1 MWRGGS
7 KYHAKKTVVD
17 GITFDSRRES
27 CRYLVL
33 KGMEEDGTIEGLRRQ
48 VRYELV
54 PAFDV
59 DGRHYRPVFYV
70 ADFVY
75 VDKETG
81 KTVVEDVKGMR
92 TDVYRLKS
100 KLFARRYGMS
110 IKET

>member
-1 MWRGGS
+1 MWSGRN
-7 KYHAKKTVVD
+7 KYHARKTTVD
-17 GITFDSRRES
+17 GIAFDSRREAD
-27 CRYLVL
+27 RYLVL
-33 KGMEEDGTIEGLRRQ
+33 KGMEEDGSIGDLRRQ

-59 DGRHYRPVFYV
+59 DGKHYRPVYYV

-75 VDKETG
+75 REDGRE
-81 KTVVEDVKGMR
+81 VVEDVKGVR

>member
-1 MWRGGS
+1 MWGGRS

-17 GITFDSRRES
+17 GITFDSRKEAD
-27 CRYLVL
+27 RYLVL
-33 KGMEEDGTIEGLRRQ
+33 KRMEEDGNIEDLRRQ
-48 VRYELV
+48 VRYELI

-59 DGRHYRPVFYV
+59 DGKHYRPVYYV

-75 VDKETG
+75 REDGRE
-81 KTVVEDVKGMR
+81 VVEDVKGVR
-92 TDVYRLKS
+92 TDVYKLKS

>member
-1 MWRGGS
+1 MWGGRS

-17 GITFDSRRES
+17 GITFDSRKEAD
-27 CRYLVL
+27 RYLVL
-33 KGMEEDGTIEGLRRQ
+33 KGMEEDGSIEGLRRQ
-48 VRYELV
+48 VRYELI

-59 DGRHYRPVFYV
+59 DGKHYRPVSYV

-75 VDKETG
+75 REDGRE
-81 KTVVEDVKGMR
+81 VVEDVKGVR
-92 TDVYRLKS
+92 TDAYRLKS

>member
-1 MWRGGS
+1 M
-7 KYHAKKTVVD
+7 D
-17 GITFDSRRES
+17 GITFDSKREAD
-27 CRYLVL
+27 RYLVL
-33 KGMEEDGTIEGLRRQ
+33 KGMKEDGLIEDLRRQ

-59 DGRHYRPVFYV
+59 DGRHYRPVYYV

-75 VDKETG
+75 VEDGKEI
-81 KTVVEDVKGMR
+81 VEDVKGMR
-92 TDVYRLKS
+92 TDVYKLKS

>member
-1 MWRGGS
+1 M
-7 KYHAKKTVVD
+7 D
-17 GITFDSRRES
+17 GITFDSKREAD
-27 CRYLVL
+27 RYLVL
-33 KGMEEDGTIEGLRRQ
+33 KGMEEDRLIEDLRRQ

-59 DGRHYRPVFYV
+59 DGRHYRPVYYV

-75 VDKETG
+75 VEDGKEI
-81 KTVVEDVKGMR
+81 VEDVKGMR

-100 KLFARRYGMS
+100 KLFARRYGMN

>member
-1 MWRGGS
+1 MWHGSS

-17 GITFDSRRES
+17 GIIFDSRKEAD
-27 CRYLVL
+27 RYLVL
-33 KGMEEDGTIEGLRRQ
+33 KGMEEDGSIEGLRRQ

-59 DGRHYRPVFYV
+59 DGKHYRPVYYV

-75 VDKETG
+75 REDGRE
-81 KTVVEDVKGMR
+81 VVEDVKGMR
-92 TDVYRLKS
+92 TDVYKLKS

-110 IKET
+110 IRET